1 MNTLLEAPPKSK
13 NKPVI
18 WTLIALPFLGLSFL
32 LLAYFGVLKDA
43 KNAYQSTFNDG
54 VIFTTIDAVA
64 VQLELPCDRLMNIG
78 LNDHCRLY
86 YDDGVSI
93 RISPMTKEEQEQEFG
108 SDHPLAPRCDDKAEF
123 RDGYDK
129 SEEWVQKVMTNGFIS
144 ICTYNG

>member
-1 MNTLLEAPPKSK
+1 MNTLLDVPPKRK
-13 NKPVI
+13 MKPII
-18 WTLIALPFLGLSFL
+18 WTLIALPFLGLSLL

-43 KNAYQSTFNDG
+43 KNAYQSTFKNG

-93 RISPMTKEEQEQEFG
+93 PISPMTKEEQEREFG
-108 SDHPLAPRCDDKAEF
+108 SDQPLATRCDDKAEF

-129 SEEWVQKVMTNGFIS
+129 SEEWVQKIITTDFS
-144 ICTYNG
+144 ICTYTE